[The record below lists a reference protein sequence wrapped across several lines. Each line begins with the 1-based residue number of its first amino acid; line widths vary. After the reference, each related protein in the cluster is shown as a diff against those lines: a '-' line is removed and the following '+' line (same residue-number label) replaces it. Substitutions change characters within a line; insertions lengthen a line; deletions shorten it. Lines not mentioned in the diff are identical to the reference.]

1 MGNINERNSLNN
13 NYNIDATIKSFNY
26 NNNCK
31 YYEIYCDD
39 LMYPMILK
47 RTHPN
52 FIQLYNKLK
61 IGSTYDFKCSDW
73 IFTYNEIINITEC
86 QNYIIYDIIMGFLDI
101 QNEIPTLNNYEEIIT
116 KNNITKRLLINKN
129 IKEDVIIGEK
139 YVINYVKKI
148 GDDFY
153 NVTSLKLITKKI

>member
-26 NNNCK
+26 NNNSK
-31 YYEIYCDD
+31 YYEIYCDES
-39 LMYPMILK
+39 MNSMILK

-52 FIQLYNKLK
+52 FVQLYNKLI
-61 IGSTYDFKCSDW
+61 IGTTHNFKCSNW

-86 QNYIIYDIIMGFLDI
+86 QNYIISDIIMGFLEI
-101 QNEIPTLNNYEEIIT
+101 QNEIPILTHYEELIT

-129 IKEDVIIGEK
+129 IKQNILIGEK
-139 YVINYVKKI
+139 YEICYIKKI

-153 NVTSLKLITKKI
+153 NVTNFKLIERK